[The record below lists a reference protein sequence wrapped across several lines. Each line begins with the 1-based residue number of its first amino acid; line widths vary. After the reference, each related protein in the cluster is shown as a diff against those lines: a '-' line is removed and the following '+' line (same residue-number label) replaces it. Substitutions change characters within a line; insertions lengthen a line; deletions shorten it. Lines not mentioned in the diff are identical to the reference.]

1 MMSNYALD
9 MKIRQIFTACLLVLS
24 LGILSG
30 FSPILHS
37 HELDL
42 HDEHEDCFSCEWNQ
56 VSFDQDPGYS
66 ILESSAFEQ
75 RYQFKSYNSGYLAFS
90 LPFFGRAPPFL
101 S

>member
-1 MMSNYALD
+1 
-9 MKIRQIFTACLLVLS
+9 MKIRQTFIACLLVLS

-37 HELDL
+37 HDLDL

-56 VSFDQDPGYS
+56 VSFDTTPYLSETVSNLFNVFQPQASEAPD
-66 ILESSAFEQ
+66 LTVFFSAFL
-75 RYQFKSYNSGYLAFS
+75 S
-90 LPFFGRAPPFL
+90 RAPPAF